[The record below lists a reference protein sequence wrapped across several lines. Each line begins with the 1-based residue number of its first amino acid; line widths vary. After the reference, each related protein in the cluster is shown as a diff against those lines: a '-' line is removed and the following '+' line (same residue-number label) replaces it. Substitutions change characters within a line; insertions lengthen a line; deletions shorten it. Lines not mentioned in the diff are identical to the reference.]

1 MKRKKTGFWSEVRSF
16 TLIIL
21 LAVGI
26 RSIVAEPY
34 NIPSSSM
41 VPTLLVGDFILA
53 SKYPY
58 GYSRWSF
65 PFGLPLIGHGRK
77 MFHPPKQG
85 DIVLF
90 QAPDVNQPYIKRA
103 IALPGD
109 RVQLLA
115 GRLYLNGQEVP
126 RELLTEE
133 FYQTEDGQ
141 QFVYQKYMETLPN
154 GVQHLIYERD
164 DEQPQDN
171 MAPLTVPEGYLFVLG
186 DNRDNSRD
194 SRFFGLVPMENLK
207 GRSEAIWYSNKEGFF
222 WGFFKMTHWGE
233 LMRWDRFFTR
243 TK

>member
-1 MKRKKTGFWSEVRSF
+1 MSKKKTGFWSEAKSF

-21 LAVGI
+21 LAMGI
-26 RSIVAEPY
+26 RSFIAEPY

-41 VPTLLVGDFILA
+41 VPTLLVGDFIVA

-65 PFGLPLIGHGRK
+65 PFGIPFIPKGRK
-77 MFHPPKQG
+77 FFHPPKQG

-109 RVQLLA
+109 TVQLIG
-115 GRLYLNGQEVP
+115 GRLYLNGQQVP
-126 RELLTEE
+126 RELVSEE
-133 FYQTEDGQ
+133 LYQTEDGQ
-141 QFVYQKYMETLPN
+141 QFVYQKYLETLPN
-154 GVQHLIYERD
+154 GVQHFIYERD
-164 DEQPQDN
+164 DEQSQDN
-171 MAPLTVPEGYLFVLG
+171 TLLLKVPEGFLFVLG

-194 SRFFGLVPMENLK
+194 SRFFGFVPMENLK

-222 WGFFKMTHWGE
+222 WGFFKLPQWSD
-233 LMRWDRFFTR
+233 LMRTERFFTR